1 MASIFNIGV
10 SALLAQQRAL
20 SVTANNIANAST
32 PGYSRQ
38 RVEFSERP
46 ADRIGQH
53 FVGSGVD
60 IGNVR
65 RMSDEIAA
73 AQMRGAS
80 SAFHRA
86 DAFAS
91 LAAVVENLLADEEL
105 GLAATLQS
113 FVNALQ
119 DVANDPAS
127 TSAREAFLSEART
140 LVARFGA
147 IDDRLTG
154 LEDEVARRLDGVA
167 TEITSLGAG
176 IAEINERILTTSGA
190 NGPPAD
196 LLDQRDKLLERLAE
210 LVDID
215 TVMEANGSTTVLIGN
230 GQALVLGATSMQL
243 DAVPGRFDPRQPD
256 MVLRSG
262 GTNVTVTQFL
272 TGGELGALLDFRRE
286 MLAPTR
292 SAVGQIA
299 VGLVNAANAAHANGM
314 DLHGDLG
321 QPLFALAPPAAFE
334 ASTNTGGSVPSVTIA
349 DVGALEPRSYRM
361 HYDGADYRVLDAAT
375 GAEIPVSGAG
385 TVADPLV
392 FDGLEVAFAAPPAA
406 GDQFEVR
413 ALEHTLS
420 DLALLVQNPDRVAA
434 AAPVR
439 TRAAIGNVGDGAL
452 ELAAIDDP
460 ADPGLL
466 TTTTIEFID
475 GATYSINGAGA
486 FAYTPGDEIA
496 VNGARVVLT
505 GAPAAGDV
513 FVIESNSGGIGDNR
527 NALAMIDAL
536 AAGILDGGTT
546 TLQGA
551 VGRTVAQ
558 VGTLSAETQRRRD
571 AQGALLEQSRARL
584 DSLRGV
590 NLDEE
595 AANMLRTEQMYQ
607 AAAQTIAVAGTLFDS
622 LLMALRR

>member
-1 MASIFNIGV
+1 
-10 SALLAQQRAL
+10 
-20 SVTANNIANAST
+20 
-32 PGYSRQ
+32 
-38 RVEFSERP
+38 
-46 ADRIGQH
+46 
-53 FVGSGVD
+53 
-60 IGNVR
+60 
-65 RMSDEIAA
+65 
-73 AQMRGAS
+73 
-80 SAFHRA
+80 
-86 DAFAS
+86 
-91 LAAVVENLLADEEL
+91 
-105 GLAATLQS
+105 
-113 FVNALQ
+113 
-119 DVANDPAS
+119 
-127 TSAREAFLSEART
+127 
-140 LVARFGA
+140 
-147 IDDRLTG
+147 
-154 LEDEVARRLDGVA
+154 
-167 TEITSLGAG
+167 
-176 IAEINERILTTSGA
+176 
-190 NGPPAD
+190 
-196 LLDQRDKLLERLAE
+196 
-210 LVDID
+210 
-215 TVMEANGSTTVLIGN
+215 
-230 GQALVLGATSMQL
+230 
-243 DAVPGRFDPRQPD
+243 
-256 MVLRSG
+256 
-262 GTNVTVTQFL
+262 
-272 TGGELGALLDFRRE
+272 
-286 MLAPTR
+286 
-292 SAVGQIA
+292 
-299 VGLVNAANAAHANGM
+299 
-314 DLHGDLG
+314 
-321 QPLFALAPPAAFE
+321 
-334 ASTNTGGSVPSVTIA
+334 NTGGSVPSVTIA

-375 GAEIPVSGAG
+375 GSEIPVSWAG
-385 TVADPLV
+385 TPADPLV

-571 AQGALLEQSRARL
+571 AQG
-584 DSLRGV
+584 
-590 NLDEE
+590 
-595 AANMLRTEQMYQ
+595 
-607 AAAQTIAVAGTLFDS
+607 
-622 LLMALRR
+622 